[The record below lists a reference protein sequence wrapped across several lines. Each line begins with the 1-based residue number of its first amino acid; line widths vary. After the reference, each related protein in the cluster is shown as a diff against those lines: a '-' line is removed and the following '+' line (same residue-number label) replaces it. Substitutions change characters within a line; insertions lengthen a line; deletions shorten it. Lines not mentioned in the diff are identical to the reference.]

1 MTDGRKGRKIPTKEV
16 ACEVCGN
23 IFVGGPKAKYCK
35 EHKTYAEFLKKMENH
50 KWRLG
55 KLLASA
61 KNRSKTKKLKFNIDI
76 EYVLELWEEN
86 LGCCALTGQPFDL
99 TSWGEKGQVNPQAPS
114 IDRIIPKKG
123 YTKGNIRLITY
134 HMNIS
139 LSDFGTEEFERLAK
153 AYLGGV

>member
-1 MTDGRKGRKIPTKEV
+1 LSALSKRKHKNRICEDCGEEYQVYSSNQKFCTVCNTSAREFKRNMT
-16 ACEVCGN
+16 N
-23 IFVGGPKAKYCK
+23 Y
-35 EHKTYAEFLKKMENH
+35 
-50 KWRLG
+50 KWRLS
-55 KLLASA
+55 KLVSMA
-61 KNRSKTKKLKFNIDI
+61 KNRSNTKNLKFNIDK
-76 EYVLELWEEN
+76 EYIIDLWEEN

-99 TSWGEKGQVNPQAPS
+99 TSWGEKGQVNPQTPS